1 MMATAIPLFD
11 NLYHVIKHRKADA
24 FGLFM
29 LIGFILSL
37 LMLFLGGDE
46 KLILLR
52 ESFVTAVMGLIFILS
67 LFFSKPLIY
76 HFAIRFTTNDDP
88 AKKSKF
94 EEGWKVPY
102 FRFVVRLMT
111 GVWGFALLGEAVI
124 KTILVYELSISVFLA
139 VSQVVFY
146 GILGVTIVWTVL
158 YRRYASKRLEEVKK
172 QAAGLYC

>member
-1 MMATAIPLFD
+1 LYTEIITESGSYNKGACGVSVRSKKDVFQSILLTVVINGVIPLVVYNVLLSYFSSIAALMMATAIPLLD

-37 LMLFLGGDE
+37 IMLFLGGDE

-94 EEGWKVPY
+94 EEGWK
-102 FRFVVRLMT
+102 R
-111 GVWGFALLGEAVI
+111 
-124 KTILVYELSISVFLA
+124 
-139 VSQVVFY
+139 
-146 GILGVTIVWTVL
+146 
-158 YRRYASKRLEEVKK
+158 
-172 QAAGLYC
+172 